1 MIFLFPRWDM
11 LIPWRVNTGNLTNS
25 TYSKQFYT
33 GAVFISPC
41 FFFLNRQDS
50 IPPQYLRHISYFR
63 APSSTSSAN
72 AMLMVQNRLWKLACL
87 PTKWP
92 NGELD
97 SPSRSN
103 GGCCGARHLALLG
116 HPWTL
121 HDCRESVQL
130 RLKTLENSAK
140 QPTAER

>member
-1 MIFLFPRWDM
+1 MGYVNSLEGKYWKSYKFNILQTVLYWCSVH
-11 LIPWRVNTGNLTNS
+11 IPL
-25 TYSKQFYT
+25 
-33 GAVFISPC
+33 